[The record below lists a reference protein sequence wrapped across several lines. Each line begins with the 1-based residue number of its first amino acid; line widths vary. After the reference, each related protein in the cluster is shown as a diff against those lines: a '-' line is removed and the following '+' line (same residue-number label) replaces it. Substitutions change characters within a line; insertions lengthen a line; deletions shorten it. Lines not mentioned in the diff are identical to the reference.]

1 MNRRILSV
9 PAALAVGLLAAGGL
23 AACGSGSGSGATF
36 PKTSANVTVCDALA
50 QALSGQS
57 SMSALAGAVLES
69 NAPVSQQLRQDIGN
83 YITLAASGVATEMKQ
98 AEAKARQDCASLGT

>member
-1 MNRRILSV
+1 MNRRILRV
-9 PAALAVGLLAAGGL
+9 PVGLAVGLLAAGGL
-23 AACGSGSGSGATF
+23 AACGGSSSGATF

-83 YITLAASGVATEMKQ
+83 YITLAASGVGTEMKQ

>member
-1 MNRRILSV
+1 MNRRILRV
-9 PAALAVGLLAAGGL
+9 AVGFAVGLLAAGGL
-23 AACGSGSGSGATF
+23 AACGGGSSGATF

-50 QALSGQS
+50 EALSGQS
-57 SMSALAGAVLES
+57 SISALAGAVLES

-83 YITLAASGVATEMKQ
+83 YITLAASGVGTEMKQ

>member
-9 PAALAVGLLAAGGL
+9 PAALAAGLLAAGGL
-23 AACGSGSGSGATF
+23 AACGSDSGATF

-69 NAPVSQQLRQDIGN
+69 NAPVSQQLRQAIGN
-83 YITLAASGVATEMKQ
+83 YITLAASGVSTVLKQ